1 MHYILN
7 TVIHIPRS
15 SSVRIGGPTIPGR
28 PVMTKRAPTRGLME
42 EVVYTLSFIKK
53 QDKSVDYTFKGSDG
67 SIVVEK
73 FGSCREADEF
83 IAKIKGE
90 ALPNYSDFYER
101 LRS

>member
-73 FGSCREADEF
+73 FESCREADEF
-83 IAKIKGE
+83 IANIKGE
-90 ALPNYSDFYER
+90 ALPNYSGFYER
-101 LRS
+101 SRS